1 MATNKELLAKG
12 IKKLACAV
20 PLLFIGPTL
29 IHFAFINKSQPIYYL
44 ILGSGIITCFGAM
57 FFMFMGL
64 KIMVAS
70 FFND

>member
-1 MATNKELLAKG
+1 MATNKELLTKG
-12 IKKLACAV
+12 IKKLAWAI

-29 IHFAFINKSQPIYYL
+29 IHFAFINKSQSAFYF
-44 ILGSGIITCFGAM
+44 ILGLGIIICLSAM

-64 KIMVAS
+64 KIMVQS

>member
-1 MATNKELLAKG
+1 MVTNKELLTKG
-12 IKKLACAV
+12 IKKLAWAI

-29 IHFAFINKSQPIYYL
+29 IHFAFINKTQSVFYF
-44 ILGSGIITCFGAM
+44 ILGLGIIISLSAM

-64 KIMVAS
+64 KIMVQS

>member
-1 MATNKELLAKG
+1 MATNKELLTKG
-12 IKKLACAV
+12 IKKLAWAI

-29 IHFAFINKSQPIYYL
+29 IHFAFINKSQSVFYF
-44 ILGSGIITCFGAM
+44 ILGLGIIICLSAM

-64 KIMVAS
+64 KIMVQS

>member
-1 MATNKELLAKG
+1 MATNKELLTKG
-12 IKKLACAV
+12 IKKLALAI

-29 IHFAFINKSQPIYYL
+29 IHFAFINKTQSVFYY
-44 ILGSGIITCFGAM
+44 ILGLGIITCFGAM

-64 KIMVAS
+64 KIMVQS